1 MMEDLDKIKSKIAKL
16 LNLAERASNEHEA
29 ASAMSKARA
38 LMDKYDLQQVDIIE
52 QDGQRHEML
61 AADASR
67 AFAACPKWM
76 STLAVIVAQFNDCQA
91 IFEGA
96 EVNYKTENRPNAR
109 KKNWGKKIV
118 FRGFRRDV
126 ELAVDMYARIIGALN
141 GLFAQYLKDIGHEGR
156 VPMSLNTNF
165 KCGAV
170 STITR
175 LLRESIIERQKLT
188 VSNGTALV
196 VAKSNA
202 VAEYF
207 GNVTYTTKKA
217 RAFTSDES
225 ADAYW
230 EGKKRGHQVETHRKI
245 Q

>member
-1 MMEDLDKIKSKIAKL
+1 MENLDSIKSKIAKL

-29 ASAMSKARA
+29 ASAMSKARK

-76 STLAVIVAQFNDCQA
+76 GHLAVVVAQFNDCQA

-96 EVNYKTENRPNAR
+96 EVNYKTENRPSAR
-109 KKNWGKKIV
+109 KKTWGKKIV
-118 FRGFRRDV
+118 FRGFRHDV

-141 GLFAQYLKDIGHEGR
+141 GIFSQYLKDIGHEGR

-165 KCGAV
+165 KSGAV
-170 STITR
+170 STISQY
-175 LLRESIIERQKLT
+175 LREAIIERQKLT
-188 VSNGTALV
+188 ASSGTALIV
-196 VAKSNA
+196 VKSNA

-207 GNVTYTTKKA
+207 GNVSYKTAKA
-217 RAFTSDES
+217 KSFTSDE
-225 ADAYW
+225 AVDAYL
-230 EGKKRGHQVETHRKI
+230 EGQKRGHQVETHRKI

>member
-1 MMEDLDKIKSKIAKL
+1 MEDLDKIKSKIAKL

-141 GLFAQYLKDIGHEGR
+141 GIFAQYLKDIGHEGR

-165 KCGAV
+165 KSGAV

-196 VAKSNA
+196 VVKSNA

-207 GNVTYTTKKA
+207 GNVSYTTKKA

-230 EGKKRGHQVETHRKI
+230 EGQKRGHQVETHRKI